1 MAIEEPKKENA
12 PQAQE
17 SSETEEMR
25 LQRELLVLGIE
36 ASPENIK
43 CVAEQ
48 MKTPQLPEGYDDIA
62 NNLNHPEALKSAM
75 EQKGV
80 KSIVHAEG
88 RTLWDHSRTALEQI
102 DLLDI
107 PDEQKAD
114 LKLIMLYHD
123 LGKTE
128 VWNNAQNQEATKK
141 KLAKGELHQSMIGHD
156 KARLDGIRTGFGANG
171 IEGAKLELF
180 MKVVE
185 NHMQT
190 NLVEQDA
197 KKTVATIESL
207 GKDDEERRKAVE
219 LLSLV
224 LQLDGDA
231 TEHIEL
237 ANGELKYSKNEKKTE
252 ITADMIW
259 DKYKEGKEKI
269 AADAAKKKE
278 AEVAA
283 AFEAQVLGKKLS
295 EYLMK
300 DRGKRGKEMKDASE
314 RTKKIIQENKN
325 LSPEEIKK
333 LVDIAEL

>member
-1 MAIEEPKKENA
+1 MSFEESKKENA

-25 LQRELLVLGIE
+25 LQRDLLVLGIE

-75 EQKGV
+75 ETKGV

-88 RTLWDHSRTALEQI
+88 RTLWDHSRTALERI

-156 KARLDGIRTGFGANG
+156 KAQLDGIRTGFSANG
-171 IEGAKLELF
+171 IEDAKLELF

-190 NLVEQDA
+190 NLVEQDT
-197 KKTVATIESL
+197 KKTVTTVESL
-207 GKDDEERRKAVE
+207 GQNDEERRKVVE

-237 ANGELKYSKNEKKTE
+237 KDGELKYSKNEKKTE
-252 ITADMIW
+252 ITADEIW
-259 DKYKEGKEKI
+259 KKYEEGKEKI
-269 AADAAKKKE
+269 AVEAAKKKE
-278 AEVAA
+278 SEAAA

-300 DRGKRGKEMKDASE
+300 DRGKKGKEMKDASE
-314 RTKKIIQENKN
+314 RVKKIIQENQN
-325 LSPEEIKK
+325 LPPDEIKK
-333 LVDIAEL
+333 LVDVAEL

>member
-12 PQAQE
+12 PSAQE
-17 SSETEEMR
+17 FGETEEMR

-48 MKTPQLPEGYDDIA
+48 MKTPQLPAGYDDIA

-102 DLLDI
+102 DLMDI
-107 PDEQKAD
+107 PEEQKAD

-156 KARLDGIRTGFGANG
+156 KAQLDGIRTGFSANG
-171 IEGAKLELF
+171 IKGAKLELF

-190 NLVEQDA
+190 NLMEQ
-197 KKTVATIESL
+197 KPEKMVAVIESL
-207 GKDDEERRKAVE
+207 GSNDQERRQALE
-219 LLSLV
+219 LLALV

-231 TEHIEL
+231 TEHK
-237 ANGELKYSKNEKKTE
+237 ELKDEKLESSKNEKKTE
-252 ITADMIW
+252 IKWETIW
-259 DKYKEGKEKI
+259 KKYEEGKEKMV
-269 AADAAKKKE
+269 AEAAKKKE
-278 AEVAA
+278 SEAAE

-300 DRGKRGKEMKDASE
+300 DRGKKGKEIKDASA
-314 RTKKIIQENKN
+314 RAKKIIQENKN

-333 LVDIAEL
+333 FIDVAEL

>member
-1 MAIEEPKKENA
+1 MTFEEQKKETA

-17 SSETEEMR
+17 SSETDEMR

-48 MKTPQLPEGYDDIA
+48 MRTPQLPAGYDEIT
-62 NNLNHPEALKSAM
+62 NNLNNPEALKSAM
-75 EQKGV
+75 ETKGV

-107 PDEQKAD
+107 SDEQKAD

-156 KARLDGIRTGFGANG
+156 KAQLDGVRAGFSANG
-171 IEGAKLELF
+171 IEGAKLTLF

-190 NLVEQDA
+190 NLVEQDV
-197 KKTVATIESL
+197 KKTVVTIESL
-207 GKDDEERRKAVE
+207 GGDDAGRRKAVE
-219 LLSLV
+219 LLALV

-269 AADAAKKKE
+269 AAEATKKKE
-278 AEVAA
+278 TESAA
-283 AFEAQVLGKKLS
+283 AFEMQVFGKKLS

-300 DRGKRGKEMKDASE
+300 DRGKKGKEMKDASE
-314 RTKKIIQENKN
+314 RVKKIIQENQS
-325 LSPEEIKK
+325 LPPEEIKK
-333 LVDIAEL
+333 LVDAAEL